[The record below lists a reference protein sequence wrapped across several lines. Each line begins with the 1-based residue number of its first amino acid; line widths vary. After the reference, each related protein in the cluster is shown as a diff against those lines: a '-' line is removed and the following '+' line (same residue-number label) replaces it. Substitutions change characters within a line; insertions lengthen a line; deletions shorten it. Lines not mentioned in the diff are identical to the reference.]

1 VIKRISLLIT
11 AALMMAMMMVATAAP
26 AFADPDCTQ
35 VPNNKNCQTTTTL
48 PSGNEP
54 NTGSNACAHNPNC
67 DTDTTFKGRPQ

>member
-1 VIKRISLLIT
+1 MKRIILMLT
-11 AALMMAMMMVATAAP
+11 VAALMVAAMAVSAAS

-35 VPNNKNCQTTTTL
+35 VPNNKNCKTTTTL

-67 DTDTTFKGRPQ
+67 ETDTTFKGRPQ

>member
-1 VIKRISLLIT
+1 MKRIILMLT
-11 AALMMAMMMVATAAP
+11 VAALMVTAMAVSAVP

-67 DTDTTFKGRPQ
+67 ETDTTFKGRPQ